1 MSAVLASNA
10 PTRDAGEARDPGV
23 DLSDVQG
30 NILRGYRKKRV
41 RHLTAQVIDA
51 REARAWIAAIVGPD
65 RALAPEITDA
75 AHWGKQPPDV
85 CFNLGITF
93 TGLQALG
100 LPDATTSTFPEAYR
114 EGMAARATKVGD
126 WDNSAPACWQPWFQS
141 ADAVHFIVSL
151 HADTAAL
158 LDDFEKSLVA
168 GLAGRA
174 FKVCGRNDGAF
185 FNGDEVHFGYR
196 DNISQPRFANISPP
210 GKYDDQ
216 PTAPLG
222 TVLLGYPTALEQLTW
237 TLPDP
242 PVLGRNGAF
251 NAFRVLEQD
260 VVAFEKYLDDA
271 AGQLLDSPLAGEL
284 LPAGY
289 DGDGSP
295 SARLAAMRE
304 VVAAKM
310 LGRWRNGTP
319 LALSPR
325 TPSPGQPVSDTDY
338 DYIDDAAGL
347 RCPIGSHTRR
357 VNPRNARIVQRV
369 ANHTRRLIRRGIPY
383 GPPYDPANPDAND
396 GVERGLLGSF
406 ICADLSAQFEA
417 IQYDWINLG
426 LQDPRI
432 TGSNDPMLG
441 ANEGDAGWFDVPT
454 AKGTIRL
461 RGVPRLVR
469 TRGGAY
475 TFLPSISALRWI
487 GAQKV

>member
-1 MSAVLASNA
+1 MSALPAGNA
-10 PTRDAGEARDPGV
+10 AARVAGDPGV

-51 REARAWIAAIVGPD
+51 GQARAWIAAIVGPD
-65 RALAPEITDA
+65 RSLAPEITDA
-75 AHWGKQPPDV
+75 AHWGQQPPEV

-100 LPDATTSTFPEAYR
+100 LPASTTESFPEAYR

-126 WDNSAPACWQPWFQS
+126 WDRSAPAYWQPWFQS

-158 LDDFEKSLVA
+158 LDAFEKSLTS
-168 GLAGRA
+168 GLAARA
-174 FKVCGRNDGAF
+174 FRVCGRNDGAF

-237 TLPDP
+237 TLPNP

-260 VVAFEKYLDDA
+260 VVAFEQYLDSA
-271 AGQLLDSPLAGEL
+271 AAQLLDSPLADEL
-284 LPAGY
+284 LPTGQI
-289 DGDGSP
+289 GDGSP
-295 SARLAAMRE
+295 AARLAAMRE

-325 TPSPGQPVSDTDY
+325 DPDQRVSDTDF
-338 DYIDDAAGL
+338 DYIDDPAGL

-383 GPPYDPANPDAND
+383 GPPYDHAHPDANA
-396 GVERGLLGSF
+396 GAERGLLGSF

-475 TFLPSISALRWI
+475 TFLPGISALRWI
-487 GAQKV
+487 GSHGG